1 MARQRKPFQPGL
13 DPAAYNP
20 IGLRAY
26 STEQLKA
33 EYARIRPEAKARVD
47 LLGRSKTARQSAAY
61 RSNVGQYPTPKQ
73 IGDDRQALIH
83 KITQA
88 AQFVSAKSST
98 PKGQRDIRKKQV
110 TSLHRN
116 AGYDWVNESNFDEF
130 TEFMEWLDAR
140 GEKGLFYQLLRASDE
155 EDPESV
161 EEAGEEMQEAFERW
175 KQNRDEDPFDAMNED
190 EYDEDE
196 DEEEEDLPEPEQE
209 PEPQP
214 KPRQPDRPKGEKY
227 PAKKQPGRRGKQK
240 KQKKQKQKKQKQ
252 KKQRKKGR
260 K

>member
-1 MARQRKPFQPGL
+1 MGKSRKPFKPGL

-20 IGLRAY
+20 VGLRAY

-47 LLGRSKTARQSAAY
+47 LLGRSKAARQSAAY

-73 IGDDRQALIH
+73 IGNDRQALIH

-88 AQFVSAKSST
+88 ARFVSAKSST
-98 PKGQRDIRKKQV
+98 PQGQRGIRKKQV
-110 TSLHRN
+110 QSLHRN

-130 TEFMEWLDAR
+130 AEFMNWLDAR

-175 KQNRDEDPFDAMNED
+175 KQNSDDDPFDAMNED
-190 EYDEDE
+190 EYD
-196 DEEEEDLPEPEQE
+196 DEEDGDKEDLPEPEPQ
-209 PEPQP
+209 PQP
-214 KPRQPDRPKGEKY
+214 KPRQPGRPKGEKY
-227 PAKKQPGRRGKQK
+227 PAKKQKRKKGK
-240 KQKKQKQKKQKQ
+240 KQK
-252 KKQRKKGR
+252 RKKGR
-260 K
+260 R

>member
-1 MARQRKPFQPGL
+1 MGRKRKPFVPGL

-20 IGLRAY
+20 VGLRAY

-47 LLGRSKTARQSAAY
+47 LLGRSQKARQTEAY
-61 RSNVGQYPTPKQ
+61 TRNVGQYPTPKQ

-98 PKGQRDIRKKQV
+98 PQGQRDIRKKQV
-110 TSLHRN
+110 QSLHRN

-130 TEFMEWLDAR
+130 AEFMNWLDAR

-175 KQNRDEDPFDAMNED
+175 KQNRDDDPFDAMNED
-190 EYDEDE
+190 EYDDEEDEEDE
-196 DEEEEDLPEPEQE
+196 DEEDLPEPEPQ
-209 PEPQP
+209 PQP
-214 KPRQPDRPKGEKY
+214 KPSQPGRPKGEKY
-227 PAKKQPGRRGKQK
+227 PAKKQPGKRGKRK
-240 KQKKQKQKKQKQ
+240 KQKKQK
-252 KKQRKKGR
+252 RKKGR
-260 K
+260 R

>member
-1 MARQRKPFQPGL
+1 MGKRRKPFTPGL

-20 IGLRAY
+20 VGLRAY
-26 STEQLKA
+26 STEQLKT

-47 LLGRSKTARQSAAY
+47 LLGRSKASRKSEAY
-61 RSNVGQYPTPKQ
+61 RRNVGQYPTPKQ

-98 PKGQRDIRKKQV
+98 PQGQRDIRKKQV
-110 TSLHRN
+110 QSLHRN

-130 TEFMEWLDAR
+130 TQFMDWLDAR

-175 KQNRDEDPFDAMNED
+175 KQNRD
-190 EYDEDE
+190 
-196 DEEEEDLPEPEQE
+196 LPEPEPQ
-209 PEPQP
+209 PQP
-214 KPRQPDRPKGEKY
+214 KPRQPGRPKGEKY
-227 PAKKQPGRRGKQK
+227 PAKKQPRRRGKQK
-240 KQKKQKQKKQKQ
+240 KQKKQK
-252 KKQRKKGR
+252 RKKGR
-260 K
+260 R

>member
-1 MARQRKPFQPGL
+1 MARQRKPFKPGL
-13 DPAAYNP
+13 DPASYNP
-20 IGLRAY
+20 VGLRAY

-47 LLGRSKTARQSAAY
+47 LLGRSKTARKSQAY
-61 RSNVGQYPTPKQ
+61 RSNIGQYPTPRQ

-88 AQFVSAKSST
+88 AQFISAKSST
-98 PKGQRDIRKKQV
+98 PQGQRDTRRKQIQ
-110 TSLHRN
+110 SLHRN

-130 TEFMEWLDAR
+130 TEFMDWLDAR

-161 EEAGEEMQEAFERW
+161 EEAGAEMQEAFERW

-190 EYDEDE
+190 EDDYDEPE
-196 DEEEEDLPEPEQE
+196 DEEEEDLPEPEPE
-209 PEPQP
+209 PEPEP
-214 KPRQPDRPKGEKY
+214 KPKPPGRPKGEKY
-227 PAKKQPGRRGKQK
+227 PAKKQPGKKKRQKQK
-240 KQKKQKQKKQKQ
+240 KQKKQKK
-252 KKQRKKGR
+252 RKKGR
-260 K
+260 R